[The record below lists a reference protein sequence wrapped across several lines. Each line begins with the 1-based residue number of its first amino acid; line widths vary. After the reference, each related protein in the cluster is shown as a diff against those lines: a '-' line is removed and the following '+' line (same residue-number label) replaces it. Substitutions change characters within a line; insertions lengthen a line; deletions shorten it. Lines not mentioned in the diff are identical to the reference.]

1 MLRHWCAD
9 LPSQVMYQGL
19 VEPSCASSFTA
30 TVVTAMG
37 TDGAQRLCAD
47 YWALNSPTIRH
58 AYLLPPE
65 VDVEMLNFL
74 HGADPLFS
82 IGLRGGYMQD
92 LMYAGLVETANF
104 VTGHG
109 LVQFRELSPLAYG
122 MRRRASCARCTML
135 CAAGWMSA

>member
-1 MLRHWCAD
+1 
-9 LPSQVMYQGL
+9 MYQGL

-92 LMYAGLVETANF
+92 LMYAGLVETANS
-104 VTGHG
+104 VTGSSS
-109 LVQFRELSPLAYG
+109 F
-122 MRRRASCARCTML
+122 ASFLPWLMGCADERHVPGVRCY
-135 CAAGWMSA
+135 ARPGG